1 MILAFQI
8 IGLIIIVVSFLGL
21 VGEKEDKKLQENM
34 AFVCAISMA
43 LFFASLVWL

>member
-34 AFVCAISMA
+34 AFVCTIIIQSGGR
-43 LFFASLVWL
+43 LE